1 MQPPNKEIGMLEKHR
16 KHISK
21 NLDKLVRATNY
32 SKIANECVRLGI
44 ISSQMRGFIED
55 VKERFNM
62 PPEEVLYTQHCNLFE
77 KITHRGPQA
86 YNQLILALRNVNYV
100 QAAELLESVDETG
113 TPFISIKKQS
123 STRNCGQK
131 SADIV
136 DTPSSSQGNVDGPCI
151 SKIYGNPSAPLTP
164 HTDPVDLDSLEVIK
178 SDRIHTDE
186 VVGTYKM
193 QSRYNRGVLLMVN
206 IIDFQDPKRRRNGA
220 DLDSDSLIYLFRE
233 MGFTI
238 FAFGNVDQKEFFDI
252 LNKVTSSSYARDTE
266 CFVMVLMTHGNRVD
280 EVDKVEFHD
289 GSVVDTQKIKN
300 HFQAH
305 ISPNLVNKPKVL
317 IFPFCRGNQPDLG
330 QPKNQYDSIA
340 HQEIMMPK
348 EQSMEETEGM
358 SSIYENVA
366 TFKDTL
372 VCHAST
378 GGYVTLRDSK
388 SGSWYIQTFC
398 RTMAKHAH
406 NLNLEEILK
415 ITSASVG
422 NMRARNGSMQTG
434 SFDNIGF
441 NHKLFFNPG
450 FYLEE

>member
-1 MQPPNKEIGMLEKHR
+1 MQPNKEIGMLEKHR
-16 KHISK
+16 NHIIK
-21 NLDKLVRATNY
+21 NLDQLVRATNY
-32 SKIANECVRLGI
+32 SKIASECVRVGI
-44 ISSQMRGFIED
+44 LSSQMRVFIED
-55 VKERFNM
+55 FSERLNM
-62 PPEEVLYTQHCNLFE
+62 PTEEVLYTQHCNLF
-77 KITHRGPQA
+77 KKVTHRGPQA
-86 YNQLILALRNVNYV
+86 YNQLIQALRNVNCV
-100 QAAELLESVDETG
+100 EAAELLESVDETSARP
-113 TPFISIKKQS
+113 PFISIKKQS
-123 STRNCGQK
+123 SIRNQK
-131 SADIV
+131 STDIV
-136 DTPSSSQGNVDGPCI
+136 DTPSSSQGKMDGPCI
-151 SKIYGNPSAPLTP
+151 SKIYGNPNAPLTP
-164 HTDPVDLDSLEVIK
+164 YTDPVEPGRKVIK

-220 DLDSDSLIYLFRE
+220 EVDSNSLIYLFRE

-238 FAFGNVDQKEFFDI
+238 FAFGNMDQKEFFDI

-266 CFVMVLMTHGNRVD
+266 CFVMVLMTHGNRVG
-280 EVDKVEFHD
+280 EVDKVQFHD
-289 GSVVDTQKIKN
+289 GSVVDTQIIKN

-317 IFPFCRGNQPDLG
+317 IFPFCRGDQLDLG
-330 QPKNQYDSIA
+330 QPINLYDSMA
-340 HQEIMMPK
+340 HQENSMFMP
-348 EQSMEETEGM
+348 EEHPMVETEGM
-358 SSIYENVA
+358 PSINGNVA

-372 VCHAST
+372 VCHANT
-378 GGYVTLRDSK
+378 GGYMTLRDTL

-398 RTMAKHAH
+398 RMMADHAH

-415 ITSASVG
+415 ITSASVSK
-422 NMRARNGSMQTG
+422 MRAKNGSMQMG